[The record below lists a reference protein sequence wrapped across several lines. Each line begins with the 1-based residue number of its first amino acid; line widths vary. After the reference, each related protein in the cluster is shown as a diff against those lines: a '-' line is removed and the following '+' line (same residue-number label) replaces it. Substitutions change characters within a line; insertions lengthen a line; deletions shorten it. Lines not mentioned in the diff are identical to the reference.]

1 MGESYYNIHT
11 ARTHLHGQD
20 LDSYSPVCF
29 STIPPLLMSP
39 SGDPASAPDSIS
51 QVSSF
56 NLPIQYD
63 SSLVTP
69 VSLTQ
74 SHPILAPASLASQK
88 DLDIKLSPSQMSPT
102 YPWLGCDDDYDEVHK
117 PSEMKHKDPP
127 GTRRIST
134 SDSSFPPSPVVCYT
148 PYFGQFGVSATPVS
162 ASSSSTSIIPSPRL
176 NAANVLNNGD
186 KHPGRN
192 PSPRMHHGYL
202 GHAPPTV
209 LLSTPDS
216 LALRPSSKESG
227 RDYRQSSLQPASP
240 RSMTH
245 SSSLEPLGPLPSRRK
260 RKPLRETRD
269 GDVVLSGEM
278 TTEEQILMQLTEQQ
292 NLPWKEVAAR
302 FKEQTGKAMKV
313 PALQMRKKRLVERL
327 RVWTPSEVK
336 YPALLPIPAVRG
348 ASNYS
353 EFLTYHRNRRWL
365 WPGKITAVPSGKPL
379 PILCPSTAALRSGPR
394 S

>member
-1 MGESYYNIHT
+1 
-11 ARTHLHGQD
+11 
-20 LDSYSPVCF
+20 
-29 STIPPLLMSP
+29 
-39 SGDPASAPDSIS
+39 
-51 QVSSF
+51 
-56 NLPIQYD
+56 
-63 SSLVTP
+63 
-69 VSLTQ
+69 
-74 SHPILAPASLASQK
+74 
-88 DLDIKLSPSQMSPT
+88 
-102 YPWLGCDDDYDEVHK
+102 
-117 PSEMKHKDPP
+117 
-127 GTRRIST
+127 
-134 SDSSFPPSPVVCYT
+134 
-148 PYFGQFGVSATPVS
+148 
-162 ASSSSTSIIPSPRL
+162 L

-192 PSPRMHHGYL
+192 PSPRMHHGYI

-227 RDYRQSSLQPASP
+227 GDYRQSSLQPASP

-269 GDVVLSGEM
+269 GEVVLSGEM

-336 YPALLPIPAVRG
+336 YPSSSPYSRRSRRSKLQRIPNISIGTGAGYGLGRLQPFQVGNHCQYYAQVRLL
-348 ASNYS
+348 
-353 EFLTYHRNRRWL
+353 
-365 WPGKITAVPSGKPL
+365 
-379 PILCPSTAALRSGPR
+379 
-394 S
+394 